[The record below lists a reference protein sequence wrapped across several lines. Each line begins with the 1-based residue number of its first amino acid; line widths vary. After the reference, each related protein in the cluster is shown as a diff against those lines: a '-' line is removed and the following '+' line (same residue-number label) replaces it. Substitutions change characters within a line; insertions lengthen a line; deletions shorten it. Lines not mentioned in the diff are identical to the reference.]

1 MKVIISH
8 DIDHITA
15 WEHKK
20 DLIIP
25 KFLVRNMIELTSGAI
40 SGKECCLRFT
50 SLFKNKWHSIEELID
65 FDGKESIPSTF
76 FVAINNALGLH
87 YSIKDAEFWIK
98 KILQNHFDVG
108 LHGIVFDNFEG
119 IKNEYN
125 IFKKISKLNN
135 FGIRMHY
142 LRNNDN
148 TVEYL
153 NNAGYV
159 FDSTL
164 YKFQNPFKIGN
175 LWEFPLHIMDSYL
188 FYKNSRWQNQ
198 TLEQVKD
205 ETKRKIEEAY
215 KKDIKY
221 FTILF
226 HSRSFNNSFSG
237 WKNWYIWVI
246 EYLKSNEFKFI
257 NYRQAIRE
265 LEKEGQK
272 FI

>member
-1 MKVIISH
+1 MEVIISH
-8 DIDHITA
+8 DVDHITV

-25 KFLVRNMIELTSGAI
+25 KFLIRNMIELTSGII
-40 SGKECCLRFT
+40 SGKECGLRFA
-50 SLFKNKWHSIEELID
+50 SLFKNKWHNIKELID
-65 FDGKESIPSTF
+65 FDGKECVPSTF
-76 FVAINNALGLH
+76 FIAVNKALGLC

-98 KILQNHFDVG
+98 KILQNKFDIG
-108 LHGIVFDNFEG
+108 LHGIAFDNFED

-125 IFKKISKLNN
+125 IFKKISKLDD

-142 LRNNDN
+142 LRNDDN

-153 NNAGYV
+153 NNAGYI
-159 FDSTL
+159 FDTTL
-164 YKFQNPFKIGN
+164 YKFQNLFKVGN

-188 FYKNSRWQNQ
+188 FHKNSHWQNQ

-205 ETKRKIEEAY
+205 ETKRKINEAH

-226 HSRSFNNSFSG
+226 HSRNFNDSFSS

-246 EYLKSNEFKFI
+246 GYLKNNGLEFT
-257 NYRQAIRE
+257 NYREAIQE
-265 LEKEGQK
+265 IEDENK
-272 FI
+272 